1 MLHLIFLSE
10 NPRTQNRTILIPNV
24 TCNLKR
30 TVVILILLISE
41 LGFSQKNKPFFE
53 QIAFDLYRTEII
65 DSFPV
70 KKQIKVYKYAFDFQP
85 TLFWFFTPSC
95 LSNIVWKSNDQFLPI
110 KEYTDSQQNIDS
122 NRFELD
128 FSDLD
133 KKQFK
138 IKKFGKGNYP
148 KLFIS
153 PPYKETGNDERIFI
167 NIYEKH
173 SEKKEVIY
181 HLEFDKN
188 GIIINW
194 CRSKGLITVY

>member
-1 MLHLIFLSE
+1 MRKTFIILFLF
-10 NPRTQNRTILIPNV
+10 
-24 TCNLKR
+24 
-30 TVVILILLISE
+30 IS
-41 LGFSQKNKPFFE
+41 GFGFAQISTPFYE
-53 QIAFDLYRTEII
+53 QLAFDLYQAEII

-70 KKQIKVYKYAFDFQP
+70 KKRIKVYKQALEFHP
-85 TLFWFFTPSC
+85 TLFWFYTPSC
-95 LSNIVWKSNDQFLPI
+95 LKNIVWKSNDQFQPI
-110 KEYTDSQQNIDS
+110 KEYTDSQLKIDS

-133 KKQFK
+133 KEQFK

-153 PPYKETGNDERIFI
+153 PPYKENGNDERIFI

-173 SEKKEVIY
+173 SEKKEIIY

-188 GIIINW
+188 GLIINW
-194 CRSKGLITVY
+194 CWSKGINVVY